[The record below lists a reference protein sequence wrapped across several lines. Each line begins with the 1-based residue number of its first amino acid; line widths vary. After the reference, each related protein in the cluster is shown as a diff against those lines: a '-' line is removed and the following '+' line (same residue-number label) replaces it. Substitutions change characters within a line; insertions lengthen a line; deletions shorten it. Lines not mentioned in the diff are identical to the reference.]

1 MMISA
6 FGTKKREQGTNCL
19 FISGTN
25 TIKPALEGGDESV
38 INLADPL
45 GQPTKVE
52 SSARLSRACGCL
64 GIGSTQ
70 PFIKSLDNNGSN
82 VIIVFPEPQRSNIDE
97 KG

>member
-19 FISGTN
+19 FISGTD

-38 INLADPL
+38 INVACSL
-45 GQPTKVE
+45 GQPAKVE
-52 SSARLSRACGCL
+52 SSAWLSRACGWL
-64 GIGSTQ
+64 GIGCTL
-70 PFIKSLDNNGSN
+70 PFIKSLNNNGN
-82 VIIVFPEPQRSNIDE
+82 NFMIVFPEPQKSNTNG